1 MKSKYLRDDSEIRDI
16 ESADDLEPE
25 TLQRLA
31 EEIIHVMEER
41 GLISF
46 VAEKYADSE
55 RTDMPEGTRALLF
68 GSWNDA
74 APFRNNGVVYCDLGL
89 LAAAHYVIEWHDEW
103 DQCRECSGAVR
114 TSPDG
119 YSWRPRYW
127 VQPEE
132 GLICASC
139 LEGPEDAAEWPDA
152 MEAYIDFLRGNPKA
166 AMTLGGAKA
175 LRSFGYK
182 SLDSFTRGLHRGQSD
197 NPERIA
203 EALRGRGVSD
213 FIFYVDSTSQSETNF
228 SVWVREDADVTLP
241 PDEVRDPPG
250 QGPAEMAEAALRH
263 ASRNVP
269 PGDGVLVVRLLPDG
283 TSESRRVTAEE
294 IVSGHALDGRTP

>member
-114 TSPDG
+114 TSPDSYG
-119 YSWRPRYW
+119 WTPRYW
-127 VQPEE
+127 IQPEH
-132 GLICASC
+132 GLICQSC
-139 LEGPEDAAEWPDA
+139 LEGPKESSVWPPA
-152 MEAYIDFLRGNPKA
+152 MDAYIAFLKGNASA
-166 AMTLGGAKA
+166 ALTFGGDRV
-175 LRSFGYK
+175 LRSYGYK
-182 SLDSFTRGLHRGQSD
+182 KLDDYQRGFHRGQSD
-197 NPERIA
+197 NPERIGA
-203 EALRGRGVSD
+203 SLREHGVRD
-213 FIFYVDSTSQSETNF
+213 FIVCLDSVGQFDADF
-228 SVWVREDADVTLP
+228 SVWVPQNAEVSLADT
-241 PDEVRDPPG
+241 EVRDPPG
-250 QGPAEMAEAALRH
+250 QGPAEMMERALMGIDH
-263 ASRNVP
+263 
-269 PGDGVLVVRLLPDG
+269 GDPAGDRSGTLLVRLLPDG
-283 TSESRRVTAEE
+283 TSETHRLTDEE
-294 IVSGHALDGRTP
+294 LISGSWSTP